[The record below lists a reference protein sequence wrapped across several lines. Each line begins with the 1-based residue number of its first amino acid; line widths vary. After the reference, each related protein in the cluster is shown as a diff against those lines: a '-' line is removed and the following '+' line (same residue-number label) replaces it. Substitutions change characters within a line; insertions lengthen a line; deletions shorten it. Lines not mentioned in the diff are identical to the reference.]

1 MENRNLSFSKEF
13 SSYEGCRLPGVILP
27 TIKPEAKYYED
38 LGLEESVSNKEFLRA
53 LALDGAKRLKISSL
67 PNKQEYYDRI
77 KEELATFDEL
87 GFTDY
92 ILLNWDVLNFCHKEG
107 IPVGEGRGSAGG
119 SMVLC
124 LIGVTDIDSVKH
136 KLYFSRFV
144 SKNRARKIEVDGV
157 TYLDGSLLC
166 DIDNDISFEQ
176 RHRVIEYIE
185 QKHRGKT
192 CKILTLNTLSGKLC
206 VKECGKI
213 VAELSEDQVNEVS
226 GFIPKTHGVVMAL
239 SKAYEESEDFKKWA
253 DDHEKAYKIAR
264 KLEGLNKNTGIH
276 PSGIAICH
284 ERVEEIFPTHA
295 NEDGS
300 LVSSIDMNWVAEFS
314 VKFDILGLRSL
325 SVVQRTCDMLGIKR
339 SDIDTEDY
347 DTIFKHLDDLRS
359 PHGLFQIEADTNYR
373 VCRKVKPRTLDHL
386 SAVLAIA
393 RPGALDFLD
402 DYAKYIET
410 GEGQSAHK
418 LFDDVL
424 GATGGIPL
432 FQEQLLQMAMKIG
445 FSADDAEMLRRI
457 VGKKKLEEIPKWK
470 KKIENKIEENELPKD
485 AGNVLWKVAEDS
497 ASYSFNASHSLA
509 YASLSAQTI
518 YLKFNHPHEFFIS
531 LLEMTKSEPDPLS
544 EIRVIS
550 QELNQFGIKLLGPDL
565 ANSEMGFTKDGDNIR
580 FGLEGIKG
588 VSEKSLRALI
598 DFREKDKPTKYDIFL
613 AAKQAGL
620 NIGTLS
626 ALIQAGAL
634 PGHKKSRSTLV
645 LEAQT
650 FNILTD
656 REKRNVVALG
666 VKFDYDVLKTIKT
679 AVDDQMLG
687 DDGKA
692 LIKPSRFET
701 IKKKY
706 EPYKKIWEKNNKT
719 EKFANWYYENELL
732 GYSYSCDLK
741 DTMGD
746 GAKFSDSDEIRK
758 MRQWQ
763 KCRFIGRVED
773 APRKATAASG
783 NDYIKMDARD
793 AKGAMN
799 VMLMNNKR
807 RNYLDEYL
815 EIGNPV
821 PEKGNIIT
829 VFGSKGEDIIFA
841 EEMSILSNKI
851 YMKLKDLK
859 NDTEDLSV

>member
-1 MENRNLSFSKEF
+1 MSFSDNF
-13 SSYEGCRLPGVILP
+13 SPYEGCRLPGVILP
-27 TIKPEAKYYED
+27 SLKPEAKYYKE
-38 LGLEESVSNKEFLRA
+38 LGLDESVPNKEFLRA
-53 LALDGAKRLKISSL
+53 LTLDGAKKFGVDNL
-67 PNKQEYYDRI
+67 PNKEEYYDRVD
-77 KEELATFDEL
+77 EELATFDEL

-92 ILLNWDVLNFCHKEG
+92 ILLNWDVLNFCHKEK
-107 IPVGEGRGSAGG
+107 IPVGDGRGSAGG
-119 SMVLC
+119 SIVLC
-124 LIGVTDIDSVKH
+124 FIGVTNIDSVKH

-185 QKHRGKT
+185 KKHHGKT

-206 VKECGKI
+206 IKECGKI
-213 VAELSEDQVNEVS
+213 VSELSEDQVNEVS
-226 GFIPKTHGVVMAL
+226 GSIPKTHGVVMAL
-239 SKAYEESEDFKKWA
+239 DKAYEESEDFKKWA
-253 DDHEKAYKIAR
+253 DKYEKAYKIAR

-284 ERVEEIFPTHA
+284 EKVEEIFPTHV
-295 NEDGS
+295 NSDGH

-314 VKFDILGLRSL
+314 VKFDILGLRTL
-325 SVVQRTCDMLGIKR
+325 SVVQRTCDMLGIDK
-339 SDIDTEDY
+339 SGIDVTDY
-347 DTIFKHLDDLRS
+347 ATVFSHLDDLRN
-359 PHGLFQIEADTNYR
+359 PHGLFQIESDTNYR
-373 VCRKVKPRTLDHL
+373 VCKKVKPRTLDHL

-393 RPGALDFLD
+393 RPGALEFLE

-410 GEGQSAHK
+410 GECQSTHE

-424 GATGGIPL
+424 GVTGGIPL

-457 VGKKKLEEIPKWK
+457 VGKKKLKEIPKWK
-470 KKIENKIEENELPKD
+470 KKIEDKIEENGLPKE
-485 AGNVLWKVAEDS
+485 AGEVLWKVAEDS
-497 ASYSFNASHSLA
+497 ASYSFNKSHSAA
-509 YASLSAQTI
+509 YASLSAQSI

-531 LLEMTKSEPDPLS
+531 LLEMTKSEPDPLA
-544 EIRVIS
+544 EIRTIS
-550 QELNQFGIKLLGPDL
+550 QELSQFGIKLLGPDL
-565 ANSEMGFTKDGDNIR
+565 ANSDMGFKKDGEDIR

-588 VSEKSLRALI
+588 VSQKSLQALI
-598 DFREKDKPTKYDIFL
+598 DFRNKEKNTKYDVFL

-634 PGHKKSRSTLV
+634 PGYKKSRSSLV

-656 REKRNVVALG
+656 REKRNLVALG
-666 VKFDYDVLKTIKT
+666 EKFNYDVLKTIKV
-679 AVDDQMLG
+679 AVDEQMLG
-687 DDGKA
+687 DDGKV

-706 EPYKKIWEKNNKT
+706 EPYKKIWEKNSKT
-719 EKFANWYYENELL
+719 ETFANWYYENELL

-741 DTMGD
+741 DVMGD
-746 GAKFSDSDEIRK
+746 NAKFSDSEEVRS

-773 APRKATAASG
+773 APRRATAASG
-783 NDYIKMDARD
+783 NEYIKMDARD

-807 RNYLDEYL
+807 RNYLEEYL
-815 EIGNPV
+815 EVGGVV

-859 NDTEDLSV
+859 NDIEDID